1 MLLVRGAVLTPRLLA
16 CTLDLQIRVNSTIA
30 RILQH
35 GKPARPHTFRR
46 LQLTHAFET
55 LGPRRAPVRRCG
67 DVISVD
73 SLTSGR
79 ELMVLVDVLLV
90 ACSNARERRSRV
102 DAEERIRLELSSPRL
117 PANSATLRLSES
129 LGIR

>member
-16 CTLDLQIRVNSTIA
+16 RTLDLQIRVNST
-30 RILQH
+30 RSTSR
-35 GKPARPHTFRR
+35 KTEEPVPRTFRR

-55 LGPRRAPVRRCG
+55 LGPRLAPVRRD

-79 ELMVLVDVLLV
+79 ELMLLVDVLF
-90 ACSNARERRSRV
+90 V
-102 DAEERIRLELSSPRL
+102 D
-117 PANSATLRLSES
+117 
-129 LGIR
+129 